1 MIHIV
6 IQEAVIDLD
15 VRPAVA
21 AVVAKSFQRLDA
33 VLHVRI
39 QFSIDAVPYRED
51 AGLLAFRTSN
61 AYFMMHTHGSAPFL
75 FFPYYTIYFVARGS
89 QRLS

>member
-1 MIHIV
+1 MVHVV
-6 IQEAVIDLD
+6 IQEAVINLD
-15 VRPAVA
+15 VCPAVA

-39 QFSIDAVPYRED
+39 QFRIDAVPYRED

-61 AYFMMHTHGSAPFL
+61 AYFMMHTHGSSPFL
-75 FFPYYTIYFVARGS
+75 FSPIIPYISWLVVHG
-89 QRLS
+89 